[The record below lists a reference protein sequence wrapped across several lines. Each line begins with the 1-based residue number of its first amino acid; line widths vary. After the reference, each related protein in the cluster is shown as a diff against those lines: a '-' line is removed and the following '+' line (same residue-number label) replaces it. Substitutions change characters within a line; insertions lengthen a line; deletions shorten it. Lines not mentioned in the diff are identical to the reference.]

1 MTEHTRCINIDA
13 EAWERELLAVIR
25 DILDAEPVAAMN
37 RINQLLDMLDDHG
50 SSQSPRATKFH

>member
-25 DILDAEPVAAMN
+25 DILDCEPVAAMK
-37 RINQLLDMLDDHG
+37 RIDKLLDECDGGQYACHD
-50 SSQSPRATKFH
+50 SEP